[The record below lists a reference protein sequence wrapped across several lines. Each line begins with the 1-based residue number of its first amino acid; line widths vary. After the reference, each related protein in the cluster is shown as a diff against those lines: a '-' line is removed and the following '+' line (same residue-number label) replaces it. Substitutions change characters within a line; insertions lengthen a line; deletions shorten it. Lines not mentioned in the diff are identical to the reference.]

1 MNKWLQDI
9 KIKNNK
15 KAMPV
20 LTFPAIQLLNKS
32 VSELIN
38 DSHLQVEALKIITER
53 CDPLAVLGFMDLSV
67 EAECFGSQVSFTDD
81 EVSNIIGS
89 IVHDE
94 DEAKHLRIPK
104 VGEKRSRLY
113 IETIKKTKQEITDR
127 PVIAGCIGPFSLAGR
142 LLDVTEAMIACYEEP
157 DMVHIVLEKATSF
170 LIKYIQ
176 AYKEAGADGVFIA
189 EPLAGILSPDLC
201 DEFSSYYIK
210 QIVEAIEDDN
220 FVIIYHNCGNNTLKM
235 IDTMLST
242 GCKVF
247 HFGNAIDIK
256 EMVKKMPDDVIIMGN
271 IDPVHMKDSKKDD
284 IIKETQELLNDIGEV
299 NNFIIS
305 SGCDIPPLAKWE
317 NIDAFMKVSADYYH
331 K

>member
-81 EVSNIIGS
+81 EVPNIIGS

-157 DMVHIVLEKATSF
+157 DMVHIVLEKATNF

-176 AYKEAGADGVFIA
+176 AYKEVGADGVFIA